1 MSELKVDTIVN
12 LAGTG
17 KPNLPVSPTLE
28 GAAISAANTYAYT
41 SSASEPSSPKNGHL
55 WWDSSN
61 EKVMVYINGEF
72 KNIELNASTA
82 SALTSNG
89 DRGFVVGEDNYIDTI
104 QYWDITTVGNAADF
118 GNLTSGTEDA
128 GGTCSGTRAI
138 VFFGTTGGSGYPT
151 SYPPTIDYFA
161 TATTGNAT
169 DFGDSTTQG
178 SRKNGLSDGTYGLC
192 AGSAGALT
200 GAASYAGNLD
210 VIDYV
215 TIDTTGNATDFG
227 DLSEAK
233 SGVVT
238 TNDNTRGV
246 FVGGVASSQV
256 NTMEYVTIATTG
268 NATDFGDDL
277 TTNYM
282 GSRGVMGDGTYGVWH
297 NGYTGS
303 AYYSNVIAY
312 ITIQTTGNATDF
324 GDLSTTKRQCQ
335 STSNA
340 TKGHIAGGRSTV
352 TSGVTDIEEITIA
365 TPGNAS
371 DFADLNVGVYQS
383 GGLSGAA
390 S

>member
-1 MSELKVDTIVN
+1 MTEVRVDNITDA
-12 LAGTG
+12 AGTG
-17 KPNLPVSPTLE
+17 KPDFEDGFTSGGVAL
-28 GAAISAANTYAYT
+28 SALNTHEYST
-41 SSASEPSSPKNGHL
+41 TEPASPKNGSI
-55 WWDSSN
+55 WYDSGTIKIYVN
-61 EKVMVYINGEF
+61 DDWYTVN
-72 KNIELNASTA
+72 LNASAA
-82 SALTSNG
+82 SGGLTSNG
-89 DRGFVVGEDNYIDTI
+89 DRGFVVGEDNYINTI
-104 QYWDITTVGNAADF
+104 QYWDITTVGNASDF
-118 GNLTSGTEDA
+118 GDLTTGSEDT

-138 VFFGTTGGSGYPT
+138 VFIGTTGGSGYPT
-151 SYPPTIDYFA
+151 SYTNAIDYFA

-169 DFGDSTTQG
+169 DFGDTTTYG
-178 SRKNGLSDGTYGLC
+178 RRKNGLSDGTYGLC
-192 AGSAGALT
+192 AGSSGGLT
-200 GAASYAGNLD
+200 TATYTGNLN

-246 FVGGVASSQV
+246 FVGGYASSNV
-256 NTMEYVTIATTG
+256 NTIEYVTIATAG

-282 GSRGVMGDGTYGVWH
+282 GSRGVMGDGTYGVWQ

-324 GDLSTTKRQCQ
+324 GDTTTTLRQAQ

-340 TKGHIAGGRSTV
+340 TKGHIAGGRSEI
-352 TSGVTDIEEITIA
+352 TSGITDIQEITIA

-371 DFADLNVGVYQS
+371 DFADLDRGVYQS
-383 GGLSGAA
+383 GGLSGAPA
-390 S
+390 